1 MGNIPY
7 AARAKVYDEALAVN
21 GADVQLLVAIE
32 EMSESTKTLCKAMRG
47 MVSREDIATEVADV
61 LIGMEQVVR
70 IFGIQSEVD
79 AQMDYKIQ
87 RLHVKVVKAQQEKTG
102 GTELRRLGDSFE
114 DKQYSG
120 LLDD

>member
-1 MGNIPY
+1 MKKLSY
-7 AARAKVYDEALAVN
+7 EERTAVYDEALEVN
-21 GADVQLLVAIE
+21 GADVQILVAIE

-87 RLHVKVVKAQQEKTG
+87 RLHGKVVKAQQEKTG